1 MSPHHLRIRPE
12 DPAEHRV
19 VEELVRDAFW
29 DLYQPGCLEHYLVHH
44 LRGQD
49 AFRSDLSFVAEQDGR
64 LVGVIFYANATIKK
78 DQGTALPVLTFG
90 PLAVLPRCQKQGI
103 GKALIDHTVALAKT
117 KGERAILIYGNPE
130 YYHRHGFQAA
140 SNLGVTDSHGDC
152 CDALQVLELH
162 EGALAGHSGCFL
174 EGEAY
179 NITPDQAA
187 AYETSF
193 PSRKKHALPSQIFLG
208 MGALRPI
215 GADKAEDI
223 LEIINDAAMAYK
235 GVIPD
240 DRWHEPY
247 MSMTELRQQ
256 IRDGVVFH
264 GYVVNGLTV
273 GVMGIQDK
281 GEVNLIR
288 HAYVRSACR
297 KLGIGGKLLEHLT
310 AASTKP
316 LLVGTWG
323 QAIWAISFYQKHGF
337 KLVEDGNRKNDLL
350 RRYWSIP
357 ERQVETSVVLTR
369 PGQ

>member
-29 DLYQPGCLEHYLVHH
+29 DLYQPGCVEHCLVHH
-44 LRGQD
+44 LRGHQD
-49 AFRSDLSFVAEQDGR
+49 FRADLSFVAEKDGR
-64 LVGVIFYANATIKK
+64 LVGVIFYANATIQK
-78 DQGTALPVLTFG
+78 DRGAALPVLTFG
-90 PLAVLPRCQKQGI
+90 PLAVPPDCQKQGI
-103 GKALIDHTVALAKT
+103 GKALIDYTVALAKS
-117 KGERAILIYGNPE
+117 KGERAILIYGNPA
-130 YYHRHGFQAA
+130 YYHRHGFQPA
-140 SNLGVTDSHGDC
+140 SHFDVTDSHGDC
-152 CDALQVLELH
+152 CDALQALELR
-162 EGALAGHSGCFL
+162 EGALAGHAGRFL

-179 NITPDQAA
+179 NVTPDQAA
-187 AYETSF
+187 AYETAF
-193 PSRKKHALPSQIFLG
+193 PSRKKHALPAQIFLG
-208 MGALRPI
+208 FGALRPVS
-215 GADKAEDI
+215 ADETEDI

-264 GYVVNGLTV
+264 GYVVNGLAV

-281 GEVNLIR
+281 GEVSLIR

-297 KLGIGGKLLEHLT
+297 NLGIGGKLLEHVAATT
-310 AASTKP
+310 AKP
-316 LLVGTWG
+316 LLVGTW
-323 QAIWAISFYQKHGF
+323 AKATWAISFYQKHGF